1 MSRGTNSKEYVY
13 ANFWDSTER
22 RQVIAE
28 GELRRLSMDL
38 DRGEAEFHLKQDGGK
53 ASFLLGCSRAEDLWT
68 CPTLVNWSKQIVA
81 AAFYNDALKDAFM
94 FDFFAEGFPAN
105 DDGSISKVFGEPFH
119 PLLIEAKPLETGSKI
134 STDYKIS
141 ATCLKLPSGRRD
153 GAVSMPVTMIGWELF
168 DSNWFSKVARV
179 HMKEKQYYALTVY
192 TEAAPKSRPITIDR
206 ADDGDVWTTCRP

>member
-134 STDYKIS
+134 STGYKIS
-141 ATCLKLPSGRRD
+141 VTCLKFSPARYD
-153 GAVSMPVTMIGWELF
+153 GAASMPVTT
-168 DSNWFSKVARV
+168 
-179 HMKEKQYYALTVY
+179 MKLKLLSTYRLTQLVSFNMKRERYALSVN
-192 TEAAPKSRPITIDR
+192 TEGAPKSRHIAIDR
-206 ADDGDVWTTCRP
+206 DADGDALTMCLP